1 MTEEMV
7 TYRDATHLK
16 AKAKVKFVLQGYSKD
31 FFKKGDISSRG
42 KEGLKDIAAVENQ
55 KRKGLLRLFQCFL
68 VPLT

>member
-1 MTEEMV
+1 MV

-55 KRKGLLRLFQCFL
+55 KRKGL
-68 VPLT
+68 